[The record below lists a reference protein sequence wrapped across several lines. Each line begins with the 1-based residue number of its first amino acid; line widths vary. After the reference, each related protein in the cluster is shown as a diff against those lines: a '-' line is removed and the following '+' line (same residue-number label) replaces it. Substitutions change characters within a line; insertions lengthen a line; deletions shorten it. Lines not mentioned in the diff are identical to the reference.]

1 MPVNEESFINKNKSS
16 SQEKA
21 ILTPPE
27 MSNTKSD
34 EIVFDMNLQNIKESL
49 DKIPQHIK
57 YLKGIEPELEM

>member
-34 EIVFDMNLQNIKESL
+34 EIVFDMNL
-49 DKIPQHIK
+49 
-57 YLKGIEPELEM
+57 